1 MLESVAHPPLTEVS
15 FQCWQGVPPEP
26 LAPLVRAMINWDL
39 AAQGAWRKGG
49 ALVRVEDFSGFEQVY
64 FKMSWGLVLESKNN
78 QRVLEGKKLGMGQ
91 FGQEIGIKS
100 DLH

>member
-1 MLESVAHPPLTEVS
+1 M
-15 FQCWQGVPPEP
+15 
-26 LAPLVRAMINWDL
+26 
-39 AAQGAWRKGG
+39 
-49 ALVRVEDFSGFEQVY
+49 RVDDFSGFEQVY